1 MTLSQRDLTIIALE
15 EYGMSPEVAG
25 RFIERIA
32 SGAIPTL
39 TYKPRTL
46 IRSNAKCTLDQ
57 ILNVCQVLQDKPKLS
72 LRQVSRVTKVGFG
85 TVSTIY
91 RRSSW
96 QDISEKFDF
105 TAHQEYFSKYCKGSC
120 LGPDYNKSK
129 EFKGVRKTR

>member
-1 MTLSQRDLTIIALE
+1 MTLSQRDRTIIALE

-25 RFIERIA
+25 RFIEHIA

-57 ILNVCQVLQDKPKLS
+57 ILNVCPVLQDKPKLS

-91 RRSSW
+91 RRTSW

-105 TAHQEYFSKYCKGSC
+105 TAHQEHFSKYCKGNC

-129 EFKGVRKTR
+129 VFKGVRKAR